1 MAEFAG
7 CPDNIL
13 TNNATVEYE
22 EPTATDGNVNLA
34 VSCDPPSGST
44 LLENEVTTV
53 ICTAS
58 DEAGNV
64 ALNNCSFTVTV
75 GELNDKVHV
84 LTVVDT
90 RVQVHIV

>member
-1 MAEFAG
+1 MKLFCLTDTISPVAEFAG

-22 EPTATDGNVNLA
+22 EPTATAGNVSLV

-44 LLENEVTTV
+44 FEENKVTTV

-64 ALNNCSFTVTV
+64 ANETCTFNVTV
-75 GELNDKVHV
+75 GKIII
-84 LTVVDT
+84 
-90 RVQVHIV
+90 RK